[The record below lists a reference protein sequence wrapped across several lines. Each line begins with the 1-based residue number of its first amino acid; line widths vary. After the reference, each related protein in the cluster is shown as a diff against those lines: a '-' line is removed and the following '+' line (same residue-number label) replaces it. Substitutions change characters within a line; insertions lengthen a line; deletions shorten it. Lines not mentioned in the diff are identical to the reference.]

1 MREPD
6 SISTSRKDRDLH
18 TVLIVSIFT
27 FLIHLTESLA
37 YSMRYAG
44 LKTKQIA
51 IAMSFVTSTLLVSRL
66 SNMFQAPLLGKMV
79 DNTGTTVNSAAIH
92 QLMIDFRFIIL
103 AGAVGTTAGILL
115 SPSFVNVFK
124 LAIGKFLD
132 VGSLPK
138 MAILALKPSNTL
150 KIIKCFRLPRLSML
164 NGVSISNIPKTFLVM
179 NMFVTSIYTIGV
191 LCSLYAGANL
201 PLLKAT
207 AVQLS
212 GIVNGIATILLTI
225 IVDPEGARVTDQA
238 MHGKRPISDVKTVVV
253 FLLFSR
259 LLGTLVVAQI
269 LFLPGSKYIMSVTE
283 IIAKYF

>member
-1 MREPD
+1 M
-6 SISTSRKDRDLH
+6 
-18 TVLIVSIFT
+18 
-27 FLIHLTESLA
+27 IHLTESLA
-37 YSMRYAG
+37 YCMRYAG

-79 DNTGTTVNSAAIH
+79 DNTVTTSGSNEAVY
-92 QLMIDFRFIIL
+92 QLMLDFRIIIL
-103 AGAVGTTAGILL
+103 SGAIGTIAGILL
-115 SPSFVNVFK
+115 SPSFVNIFK
-124 LAIGKFLD
+124 LAIGKFLI

-150 KIIKCFRLPRLSML
+150 KILKCFRLPRLSMAE
-164 NGVSISNIPKTFLVM
+164 GVSISNIPKTFLIM

-201 PLLKAT
+201 PHLRAT

-225 IVDPEGARVTDQA
+225 IVDPEGARITDQA

-259 LLGTLVVAQI
+259 LLGTLIIAQL